1 MSVYYVNS
9 IMSTYIYIL
18 GKDRDLSLAELCA
31 RYHDPEFKTIGS
43 DFAIFDLNQKID
55 QSELDKLGGIIK
67 IGRVVS
73 SVPREKLPNELLNRL
88 VEHDP
93 IGKLNYGVSIYGW
106 DVKNLRGILLEIK
119 KGLKKK
125 DISSRF
131 ANQNFEN
138 LSTAQYKGL
147 GKKGV
152 EMIVTKDGDNFFV
165 AEVTAVQNIDSY
177 SRRDYE
183 KPYRDMKVGMLPP
196 KLAQI
201 MINLTGIE
209 GKIWDPFCGGGV
221 LVMEGLLM
229 GHEMMG
235 SDIDPKILSGAER
248 NIKWLKEEF
257 DIEKKADM
265 FVHDATRPFNGKA
278 FDAIATEG
286 YLGPPQA
293 MARRAEQ
300 LNPII
305 RELERLYL
313 DFFKAIKAIGFKGP
327 IVIALPFF
335 KCAGNHIA
343 DLSDAVLKIQKM
355 GYILRS
361 LVPFEKGD
369 RYKLSYSR
377 NDQIVGRMI
386 YLFELI

>member
-1 MSVYYVNS
+1 
-9 IMSTYIYIL
+9 MSTYIYIL

-43 DFAIFDLNQKID
+43 DFAIFDLKQKIG
-55 QSELDKLGGIIK
+55 QSELDKLGGVIK
-67 IGRVVS
+67 IGCVVS
-73 SVPREKLPNELLNRL
+73 SVPREKLPGELLNRL
-88 VEHDP
+88 MGHDSG
-93 IGKLNYGVSIYGW
+93 GKLNYGVSIYGW
-106 DVKNLRGILLEIK
+106 DVKNLRGLLLEIK
-119 KGLKKK
+119 KGLKKEN
-125 DISSRF
+125 ISSRF

-138 LSTAQYKGL
+138 LSTAQHKGL

-152 EMIVTKDGDNFFV
+152 EMIITKDGDNFFV
-165 AEVTAVQNIDSY
+165 AEVVAVQNIDSY

-201 MINLTGIE
+201 MVNLTGVE
-209 GKIWDPFCGGGV
+209 GEIWDPFCGGGV
-221 LVMEGLLM
+221 LIMEGLLM
-229 GHEMMG
+229 GHNMMG
-235 SDIDPKILSGAER
+235 SDIDSKILSGAER
-248 NIKWLKEEF
+248 NVKWIKGEF
-257 DIEKKADM
+257 DINKKADL
-265 FVHDATRPFNGKA
+265 FIHDATRPFNGKT

-293 MARRAEQ
+293 FVRRLEQ
-300 LNPII
+300 LAPII
-305 RELERLYL
+305 RELDRLYL
-313 DFFKAIKAIGFKGP
+313 DFFKAIKNIGFRGP

-335 KCAGNHIA
+335 RCAGNQMA
-343 DLSDAVLKIQKM
+343 DLSDTVLKIQKM

-369 RYKLSYSR
+369 RYKVAYSR
-377 NDQIVGRMI
+377 DDQVVGRMI